1 MLIGKP
7 TRDNDPVF
15 FPEPYWDIF
24 LICHIV
30 SVLPV
35 MPMGQ
40 RIVCYAASLTAMP
53 AAFFK
58 GFIM

>member
-7 TRDNDPVF
+7 TRNNDPVF

-35 MPMGQ
+35 MPLGQ
-40 RIVCYAASLTAMP
+40 RIVYYAASLTAMP

>member
-7 TRDNDPVF
+7 ARDNNPVF
-15 FPEPYWDIF
+15 LPEPYCEIF
-24 LICHIV
+24 LKCHII
-30 SVLPV
+30 SILPV
-35 MPMGQ
+35 MPIGQ